1 MGDSLSVP
9 TIAAEASVPPL
20 WVLPA
25 PIVAWPSV
33 QASRA
38 RSPTVHASLSICL
51 PEPVA
56 HDAADAAAGGAVTPP
71 TTASLKTTPSQN
83 GRDPLRDPL
92 RDSLEQS
99 VGASPQPEIWLE
111 AHLSQPRLLLKPL
124 LLLQSADV
132 LLPIVDQVR

>member
-1 MGDSLSVP
+1 
-9 TIAAEASVPPL
+9 L
-20 WVLPA
+20 WVLPS

-56 HDAADAAAGGAVTPP
+56 HDAAEAAAGGAVTPP
-71 TTASLKTTPSQN
+71 TTASLKTTPSKN
-83 GRDPLRDPL
+83 GRDLL

-99 VGASPQPEIWLE
+99 VSASPQPEIWLE